1 MKEIVIYTDGCSLGN
16 PGPGGY
22 AVLIKNLGKDVL
34 LSGSFSYTTNN
45 KMELLAVIKALS
57 YFKEPKKIKIYTDS
71 EYVVKGATE
80 WLPKWKVN
88 GYKTSEGKPI
98 KNRELW
104 EELEN
109 WLKFHEVVFIKIP
122 AHKGH
127 PENEKVDKIAKKEAM
142 KWKKNS

>member
-1 MKEIVIYTDGCSLGN
+1 MKEIEIYTDGCSLGN

-45 KMELLAVIKALS
+45 RMELLAVIKALS

-88 GYKTSEGKPI
+88 GYKNSEGKPI
-98 KNRELW
+98 KNRDLW

>member
-1 MKEIVIYTDGCSLGN
+1 MKEIEIYTDGCSLGN

>member
-1 MKEIVIYTDGCSLGN
+1 MKEIEIYTDGCSLGN

-45 KMELLAVIKALS
+45 RMELLAVIKALS

-71 EYVVKGATE
+71 EYVVKGVAE

-88 GYKTSEGKPI
+88 GYKNSEGKPI
-98 KNRELW
+98 KNRDLW